1 MFHRGIDLAAPIG
14 TPIIASADGIIEVAG
29 WRGAY
34 GRYVRIGHG
43 NGVSTGYGHLREY
56 ASTAVVG
63 SSVRQGEVIG
73 YLGSSRSKTAQV
85 QIESLVTSL
94 ELFHIDVGRY
104 PSTTEGLEALV
115 KPVGTMA
122 GWKGPYL
129 TKSTVPLDPWGK
141 AYVYE
146 APGKTAAFDLYTL
159 GRDGKEGGADE
170 DGDIRH

>member
-1 MFHRGIDLAAPIG
+1 MRPAIENMFRPPSSRASRQVSSQGREAGFTLVELLVVLVILVLLASLIAP
-14 TPIIASADGIIEVAG
+14 
-29 WRGAY
+29 R
-34 GRYVRIGHG
+34 
-43 NGVSTGYGHLREY
+43 
-56 ASTAVVG
+56 
-63 SSVRQGEVIG
+63 VIG

-104 PSTTEGLEALV
+104 PTTTEGLEALV
-115 KPVGTMA
+115 KPVGTMT

-129 TKSTVPLDPWGK
+129 TKTTVPLDPWGK
-141 AYVYE
+141 AYLYQ